1 MKTALLALA
10 AAGLIATG
18 SAYAQSGAEVFKSKG
33 CVNCHDVSAKKVG
46 PSLQDIAAKHKG
58 AKDEAQLMAKL
69 KEGKGHMKINASDAE
84 IKAAVDYAL
93 AGGK

>member
-18 SAYAQSGAEVFKSKG
+18 SACAQSGAEVFKSKG
-33 CVNCHDVSAKKVG
+33 CVNCHDVSTKKVG